1 LNCPGRRVFTR
12 PARLRARANH
22 FLIRRARNSAM
33 IKTVLMTVIFL
44 SAADIVVTDGKY
56 SETAGRMATD
66 VWYQFVGR

>member
-1 LNCPGRRVFTR
+1 MR

-44 SAADIVVTDGKY
+44 SAADIVVADGKY
-56 SETAGRMATD
+56 SESAGRMATD